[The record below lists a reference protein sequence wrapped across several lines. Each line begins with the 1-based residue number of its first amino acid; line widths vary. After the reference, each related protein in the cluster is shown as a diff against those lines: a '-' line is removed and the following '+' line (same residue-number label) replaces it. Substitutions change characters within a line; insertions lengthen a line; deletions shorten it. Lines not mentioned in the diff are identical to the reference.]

1 MSIDEV
7 SELDAEDKNRFTS
20 TTFYMKG
27 RRIRKEYNEFNTSN
41 RNCSNMNNVI
51 VDQDKINDGKFEIK
65 KDILL
70 SEKRR

>member
-1 MSIDEV
+1 M
-7 SELDAEDKNRFTS
+7 NS
-20 TTFYMKG
+20 TLPIETVV
-27 RRIRKEYNEFNTSN
+27 I
-41 RNCSNMNNVI
+41 MNNVI

>member
-1 MSIDEV
+1 M
-7 SELDAEDKNRFTS
+7 NS
-20 TTFYMKG
+20 TLPIETVV
-27 RRIRKEYNEFNTSN
+27 I
-41 RNCSNMNNVI
+41 MNNDI

>member
-41 RNCSNMNNVI
+41 RNCSNN
-51 VDQDKINDGKFEIK
+51 E
-65 KDILL
+65 
-70 SEKRR
+70 